1 MSLRRN
7 GATLVTMEVVI
18 LIGIQ
23 AVGKST
29 FYYQRFGDTHIRI
42 NLDML
47 KTRHREQIL
56 VDACIAAKQPFV
68 VDNTNTTAADRARY
82 IAPAKA
88 ARFRVVGYYFPSTLQ
103 DAFQRNRQRAT
114 PKVIPEIGMAAT
126 HRRLEPP
133 SLAEGFDLLYSV
145 TIGENGDFAVQEWTD
160 ADPRPE

>member
-1 MSLRRN
+1 
-7 GATLVTMEVVI
+7 MEAAI

-56 VDACIAAKQPFV
+56 VDACLAAKQPFV
-68 VDNTNTTAADRARY
+68 VDNTNATIADRAWY

-88 ARFRVVGYYFPSTLQ
+88 ARFRVVGYYFQSTLQ
-103 DAFQRNRQRAT
+103 DAVQRNRQRPT
-114 PKVIPEIGMAAT
+114 PKIIPEIGMAAT
-126 HRRLEPP
+126 HRRLQPP
-133 SLAEGFDLLYSV
+133 SLAEGFDQLFSV
-145 TIGENGDFAVQEWTD
+145 TIGESGEFAVEEW
-160 ADPRPE
+160 ADGMR